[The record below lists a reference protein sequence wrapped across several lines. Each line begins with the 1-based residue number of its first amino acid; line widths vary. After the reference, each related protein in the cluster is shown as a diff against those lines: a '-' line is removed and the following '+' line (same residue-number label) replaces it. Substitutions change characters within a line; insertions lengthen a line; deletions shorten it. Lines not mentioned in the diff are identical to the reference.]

1 VCLCVII
8 NYCGWLGVKCISS
21 VSFMILFVCCS
32 FLAVISLSMLIKY
45 KAASSYIL
53 FVCLYCFVVC
63 LLLLLLFWGVSAV

>member
-1 VCLCVII
+1 MCLCVII

-32 FLAVISLSMLIKY
+32 FLAVISLSMLITY

-53 FVCLYCFVVC
+53 FVCLFVLFCC
-63 LLLLLLFWGVSAV
+63 LFVAVVVVLGG